1 MQYINY
7 YKDMRAYFFLS
18 DIQIV
23 VYKAVL
29 QYPSLNPCN
38 TQTLVFFQGHCHSF
52 FLSTVASLAL
62 PKTSQCFPGR
72 TLGNLRLLQPTSRLK
87 ISKSGHFIPAGRC
100 PDGPLQD
107 QTVRIDFHFFRLKQS
122 RVIGKHGFQSIF
134 AFQIPKAQI
143 QGSQSIT
150 FEQVL
155 IKQELKKQAKIR
167 DILHVGTIWVEFP
180 EGLAYNKG
188 NK

>member
-62 PKTSQCFPGR
+62 PKTSQFFPGS
-72 TLGNLRLLQPTSRLK
+72 TLGILDWCSLQGRLK
-87 ISKSGHFIPAGRC
+87 ISKSGHFISAGRC
-100 PDGPLQD
+100 PDG
-107 QTVRIDFHFFRLKQS
+107 LKYKVQKFKARS
-122 RVIGKHGFQSIF
+122 
-134 AFQIPKAQI
+134 PKARCPKPRSPKARNPKARSPNARGPKFRWPEVQRA
-143 QGSQSIT
+143 
-150 FEQVL
+150 E
-155 IKQELKKQAKIR
+155 
-167 DILHVGTIWVEFP
+167 VEMARSP
-180 EGLAYNKG
+180 NDQKYRWSEV
-188 NK
+188 